1 MRTTV
6 DRVLLAVALLAASG
20 TAVSVSAQSQ
30 STSRGPAPAGQTPAA
45 QAPQVRKLT
54 SDDAVRL
61 ALENNLGI
69 RIARYDPQLEDL
81 NILGARANWA
91 PTFTTTFQQ
100 TSSEQPPN
108 SLLSGATSNVT
119 QGQFTGTTGITQSLR
134 HGTRYEIGW
143 DANRSTSNNFFS
155 SFNPQLRTN
164 FSLSVTQPLLRGWD
178 IDNIRQQL
186 ETSLK
191 NREISDIDVR
201 ETLAQ
206 TTRTVR
212 RAYMDLAYSIA
223 NLQVQRQ
230 SLDLARESLRNTR
243 SRIEIGT
250 TPPIDEVADQAE
262 VATREEAVIV
272 AEAAIAQAED
282 TLRALIFDSKS
293 PDFWTIRIEATDL
306 PPFVPLTLD
315 VDTIVRT
322 ALERRTDLQRSRK
335 QVEVADVGV
344 RFYRNQTL
352 PEITASFDYGLTAL
366 GGTQVQ
372 RAQTSNP
379 LIPGDIISETSHRF
393 FPVLGDL
400 FGFNAPR
407 WTWGLNISYP
417 LGTSAADANLARTRL
432 QQTQLQQQIAQQQL
446 NITTQVRQTARSVST
461 NQQRVQTSRVS
472 RELAERRLEAEQR
485 KFTAGTSTNF
495 FVQQAQRDLAV
506 ARNNELRA
514 ILDYNQSIVDL
525 ETVQE
530 VPLAGGGATAAPT
543 GQ

>member
-20 TAVSVSAQSQ
+20 TAVSVSAQ
-30 STSRGPAPAGQTPAA
+30 GQPTPAA

-54 SDDAVRL
+54 ADEAVRL

-69 RIARYDPQLEDL
+69 RIARYDPQIEDL
-81 NILGARANWA
+81 NILGARANWS
-91 PTFTTTFQQ
+91 PMFTTTFEQ
-100 TSSEQPPN
+100 TSTENPPN
-108 SLLSGATSNVT
+108 SLLSGGLNNIS
-119 QGQFTGTTGITQSLR
+119 QGRFSGTAGISQSLR
-134 HGTRYEIGW
+134 HGGNYTVGW
-143 DANRSTSNNFFS
+143 DANRSTTSSFFQ
-155 SFNPQLRTN
+155 SFNPELRTN

-212 RAYMDLAYSIA
+212 RAYMDLAYSMA

-243 SRIEIGT
+243 ARIEIGT

-282 TLRALIFDSKS
+282 TLRALIFDTKS
-293 PDFWTIRIEATDL
+293 PDFWTIRLEATDL
-306 PPFVPLTLD
+306 PPFVPTTQD
-315 VDTIVRT
+315 VDAIVRT

-379 LIPGDIISETSHRF
+379 LVPGEVISETSRRF
-393 FPVLGDL
+393 FPVIGDL

-407 WTWGLNISYP
+407 WTWGLNINYP
-417 LGTSAADANLARTRL
+417 IGTSTADANLARTRL

-514 ILDYNQSIVDL
+514 ILEYNQSIVDL

-530 VPLAGGGATAAPT
+530 VPLAGGGGNATAAPA
-543 GQ
+543 Q